1 MSKENPDIMKKI
13 AVLLSGCG
21 VYDGSEIQESVFTL
35 LHIQLN
41 GGQYQCFAP
50 NMTQHHVLDHTT
62 GNEMNESRNTLVEA
76 ARIAR
81 GDIKDLAVLN
91 MQDYD
96 GLAIP
101 GGFGA
106 AKNLTKWA
114 FSGPAGD
121 IHPEVK
127 RVILSALELKKG
139 ILALCMG
146 PTVIAKALEN
156 TGTHAVLTVGTDN
169 EKSPYEIKAISD
181 GMISIGAKAEMKSIR
196 EIAVDENLKIVTAP
210 CYMMEA
216 SISEVNNNIA
226 QATKA
231 WFALM

>member
-1 MSKENPDIMKKI
+1 MSNENLDPMKKI

-41 GGQYQCFAP
+41 GGEYQCFAP
-50 NMTQHHVLDHTT
+50 NMNQHHVLDHTT
-62 GNEMNESRNTLVEA
+62 GNEMSETRNTLVEA

-81 GDIKDLAVLN
+81 GNIKDLALLN
-91 MQDYD
+91 MKEFD

-114 FSGPAGD
+114 FSGPSGD

-127 RVILSALELKKG
+127 RVINDSISSGKG

-146 PTVIAKALEN
+146 PTVVAKALEN
-156 TGTHAVLTVGTDN
+156 STHHAVLTVGTDQ
-169 EKSPYEIKAISD
+169 EKSPYEIKAIAE
-181 GMISIGAKAEMKSIR
+181 GMSSIGAKAEMKSIR
-196 EIAVDENLKIVTAP
+196 EIAVDDALKIVTAP

-216 SISEVNNNIA
+216 NIAEVNANIA
-226 QATKA
+226 QAVKR
-231 WFALM
+231 WFEML